1 MHDNRV
7 YRACKKNR
15 RCEVIL
21 NSQQTQPAGQLVP
34 ADPADRAELQRTTAA
49 AQAYIAESLAPN
61 TIKAYQSDWADFTA
75 WCAKH
80 QREPL
85 PAIPHTVILYL
96 SHLAQLGRKP
106 STIER
111 RCASIKQAH
120 RFAHHPS
127 PTDTVEVEQA
137 LRGIRRSLKVAPTQK
152 AAAVTE
158 IVRAM
163 IEALPDKPSSLRDK
177 ALLLIGFVGA
187 FRRSELVSL
196 DVRDITFTNDGLAIN
211 LRQSKTD
218 QEGAGY
224 LKGLPYGSN
233 PDTCPVRTLHA
244 WLDAGHIT
252 EGPIFRSFSRRGV
265 LQAKRLEDGE
275 VARIIKRAARAAG
288 LDAQQFS
295 GHSLRAGFVTAAAAA
310 GEPEYR
316 IMEQTGHTSSA
327 TVRRYMR
334 RGNLFR
340 NNSAS
345 KIGL

>member
-1 MHDNRV
+1 MDAEYQR
-7 YRACKKNR
+7 
-15 RCEVIL
+15 
-21 NSQQTQPAGQLVP
+21 AGQLVP
-34 ADPADRAELQRTTAA
+34 APQVAHAELQHTAA
-49 AQAYIAESLAPN
+49 AAKEYIAQSLAPN

-75 WCAKH
+75 WCTTY
-80 QREPL
+80 QRDAL
-85 PAIPHTVILYL
+85 PAIPDTVILYL
-96 SHLAQLGRKP
+96 SHLARLGRKP

-137 LRGIRRSLKVAPTQK
+137 LRGIRRSLKVAPNQK
-152 AAAVTE
+152 EAAVTD

-163 IEALPDKPSSLRDK
+163 IEALPDKPSALRDR
-177 ALLLIGFVGA
+177 ALLLVGFVGA

-196 DVRDITFTNDGLAIN
+196 DVSDVTFSRDGLAIN

-218 QEGAGY
+218 QQGEGY

-233 PDTCPVRTLHA
+233 PDTCPVRTLRT
-244 WLDAGHIT
+244 WLDAGNIT
-252 EGPIFRSFSRRGV
+252 QGPIFRSFSRRGV
-265 LQAKRLEDGE
+265 LQTKRLKDGE
-275 VARIIKRAARAAG
+275 VARIIKRAAKAAG
-288 LDAQQFS
+288 LDPQQFS

-316 IMEQTGHTSSA
+316 IMEQTGHRSSA